1 MKLLSCKY
9 AFRLVVA
16 DDNIVII
23 DIALFMNSENS
34 SEVKVQVSFMCI
46 NSQKIIDK
54 VFKKTAEKLR

>member
-1 MKLLSCKY
+1 MKLLSYKY
-9 AFRLVVA
+9 AFRLAVA

>member
-1 MKLLSCKY
+1 MELLSCKY

-23 DIALFMNSENS
+23 DIALFMSSENF

-46 NSQKIIDK
+46 NSQKI
-54 VFKKTAEKLR
+54 F